1 MTKRRKTVTCFISH
15 APHFECC
22 MPILM
27 ALHKRG
33 RVTVDPVLNAR
44 LRRTDP
50 GIPHVLKSS
59 GIPHR
64 FVSRA
69 RIEIFPWFDLR
80 RCNLLLSY
88 GDALA
93 IRNSFRPRDWFV
105 AHSGKPAVFV
115 QHGLIQEGINMNY
128 AKLGQEWHSKLLLWW
143 DRLDPAATP
152 FLTPEVQARVRT
164 VGFIKKNFMGQRPVP
179 PDMAAMLARYRQRLL
194 VATTIP
200 GQSHRFS
207 RQNLDETYAMLGDF
221 ARAHPDVLLIIRP
234 HRGRQNSLGQ
244 ELDDQLAATH
254 DNVVVM
260 DRYKGDFSYWTIHD
274 SLQICD
280 GVITHA
286 SSATLDAL
294 YADKP
299 LAMLHN
305 DWPSFEG
312 IANITDLADLED
324 FSNRLEQIDI
334 FNNPV
339 RQRFGELD
347 ANLDHAASLIEEL
360 LLGPVN

>member
-1 MTKRRKTVTCFISH
+1 MADEKKIVTCFIAH

-27 ALHKRG
+27 TLHERG
-33 RVTVDPVLNAR
+33 RVQVDPVLNAK
-44 LRRTDP
+44 LVRTDP
-50 GIPHVLKSS
+50 GIAKVLTST

-80 RCNLLLSY
+80 RCDLLLSY

-93 IRNSFRPRDWFV
+93 LPKPGRPRDWMV
-105 AHSGKPAVFV
+105 ARSDKPSVFV
-115 QHGLIQEGINMNY
+115 QHGLIQEGINMGY
-128 AKLGQEWHSKLLLWW
+128 AKLGHEWHSRLMLWW
-143 DRLDPAATP
+143 DSLDPAKTP

-164 VGFIKKNFMGQRPVP
+164 VGFIKKNFMGLRPVP
-179 PDMAAMLARYRQRLL
+179 PAMAAMLARYRQRLL

-207 RQNLDETYAMLGDF
+207 RENLDQTYAMLGDF
-221 ARAHPDVLLIIRP
+221 AQAHPDLLLIIRP
-234 HRGRQNSLGQ
+234 HRGKQNSLGQ
-244 ELDDQLAATH
+244 ELDDQLAAAH
-254 DNVVVM
+254 DNIVVM

-280 GVITHA
+280 AVITHA

-312 IANITDLADLED
+312 LANITDLAGMIA
-324 FSNRLEQIDI
+324 FSEGLATVDVLH
-334 FNNPV
+334 NPV
-339 RQRFGELD
+339 RRRFGELD
-347 ANLDHAASLIEEL
+347 ANLHKAASLIEEL
-360 LLGPVN
+360 LLAPQS